1 MKPLKK
7 VRNEIQRKEEILA
20 TVQSELE
27 VLREQ
32 ERQLENS
39 EMIAA
44 IRNAKFSADDML
56 ALVQAMKKGGT
67 DLSALIP
74 LAINATTTPT
84 PFSESEDE
92 NHEVEED

>member
-56 ALVQAMKKGGT
+56 ALVQAVKKGGT
-67 DLSALIP
+67 DLSTLIP